1 MQAIDLQTELNFARI
16 MLATDFSPV
25 ANIAQAY
32 AVGLALH
39 DSSALELATILDLSF
54 TRFSTEVI
62 PEFAL
67 EELRRSSE
75 EDLQRAAE
83 TISGLKLTRRVI
95 EGFRPA
101 SLIVNEAVSSH
112 ADLIVLGTTSKHGL
126 KKLALGSTAEEVIR
140 TAPCPILTVGPQ
152 VPSPSANHPI
162 SFKRIIYATD
172 FSSQAAKAANL
183 ALSLGKR
190 DGAQLY
196 LCNVI
201 TEKDGSGNYDYEST
215 SRSSLQALMPDS
227 AYDWCHPECIVDP
240 GKSSAAIL
248 ALAKRVDADLIVLGA
263 RKDSFWIEY
272 VRTGLTPA
280 LLAFASC
287 PVLSVC

>member
-1 MQAIDLQTELNFARI
+1 

-54 TRFSTEVI
+54 TRFPTEVI

-215 SRSSLQALMPDS
+215 SRSSLQALMPESGSCQVNHCPDS
-227 AYDWCHPECIVDP
+227 LLLHFTAN
-240 GKSSAAIL
+240 GLSAS
-248 ALAKRVDADLIVLGA
+248 ALIK
-263 RKDSFWIEY
+263 
-272 VRTGLTPA
+272 TPPTTLRA
-280 LLAFASC
+280 WKPTCL
-287 PVLSVC
+287 PVLVSYQSVNGTRLGPSLIHK